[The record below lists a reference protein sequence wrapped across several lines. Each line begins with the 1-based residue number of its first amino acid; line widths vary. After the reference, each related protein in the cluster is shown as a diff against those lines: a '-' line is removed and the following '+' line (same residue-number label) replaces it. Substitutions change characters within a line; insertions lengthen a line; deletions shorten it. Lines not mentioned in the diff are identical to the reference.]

1 MNEVTVFVYLCFV
14 ALFGMTF
21 AFVFKMMTATLE
33 MDRSPVNSYGDAM
46 KPYKTTHPE
55 MDEVKNDELL
65 VLKWR
70 MRRKMII
77 PYFQNS

>member
-1 MNEVTVFVYLCFV
+1 MNETTVFVYLCFFV

-21 AFVFKMMTATLE
+21 AFMFKMMTATLRE

-55 MDEVKNDELL
+55 MEEVKNGDELL
-65 VLKWR
+65 VFKVEDEEEDD
-70 MRRKMII
+70 
-77 PYFQNS
+77 